1 MPKTKDQKK
10 EILKNIKDKLADS
23 KSVVFSSDNGL
34 GVKTAEALRQELKNS
49 GSEYLVIKKTL
60 LKKALADF
68 EDSEQLD
75 DLSGSIALSFS
86 YEDEIAAARVLKKF
100 AKNNKTLT
108 LSGGI
113 LENKLIMPEM
123 IKRLATLPAKEQLLA
138 QVVATMQAPIFGMV
152 NVLQGNLRNLVGV
165 LSAIKDNKPSA

>member
-34 GVKTAEALRQELKNS
+34 GVKTAQALRQELKS
-49 GSEYLVIKKTL
+49 AGGEYLVIKKTL
-60 LKKALADF
+60 LKKALAEF

-86 YEDEIAAARVLKKF
+86 YEDEVAAASVLNKF
-100 AKNNKTLT
+100 AKDNDTLT
-108 LSGGI
+108 LGGGL

-123 IKRLATLPAKEQLLA
+123 IKRLATLPSKEQLLG
-138 QVVATMQAPIFGMV
+138 QVVATMQAPISGMV

-165 LSAIKDNKPSA
+165 LSAIKDNK